1 VVNTKSDKQSKNNHL
16 RTKLQYISHPP
27 SVMVE
32 EKAVAANNDVEKS
45 VGSKPALKVSM
56 DTKPSASPKKSAQG
70 KRQPI
75 LL

>member
-1 VVNTKSDKQSKNNHL
+1 
-16 RTKLQYISHPP
+16 
-27 SVMVE
+27 MVE